1 MLIIFFKIFKII
13 LTKEF
18 SSTLFSFVALSKLTK
33 PNMKKGILLILL
45 SFSLFTSCNSSKENK
60 KDTYVTD
67 NYTKKEIT
75 ITMRD
80 GIKLHT
86 TIYSPKDTSKEY
98 PILMQRT
105 PYSSAP
111 YGNQKMK
118 TKIGPNV
125 HLMKEGNI
133 VVYQDVRGRWMSEG
147 VYDNMRAYI
156 PNKTAEETD
165 EVSDTYDTIDWL
177 VNNVKNNNGNV
188 GTWGISYPGHY
199 ATVSTIEA
207 HPALKAASPQACIG
221 DFFFDDFHHNGAF
234 LLSYFRAISLFGTYK
249 DTPTDSAWYSFPKM
263 ESKDQYQ
270 FFLDKGP
277 LKNLNEYFQY
287 EKLDIK
293 TAENKDRIDDYFW
306 KEIVEH
312 PNYDSVWQSKGII
325 QHLDKV
331 PSSVATMI
339 VGGWFDA
346 EDLYGPLETYKAIEK
361 NGKDNYNTLVFGPWD
376 HGKWA
381 RSGVENY
388 VGNYYFGDSISLKF
402 QSEIETKFFNHF
414 LKGKGDKKSG
424 LPEAYV
430 FDSGKKEWKSYDA
443 WPPKNV
449 VKEDWFFSENQKLI
463 YQDQKIKSKTK
474 PTKIKFISD
483 LKRPVPYSE
492 DIKTVFTPRKYMTD
506 DQRFAARRPDVLV
519 FETKVLTEDFTL
531 AGDILAKLKVA
542 TTGSAADWIVKVI
555 DVHPDNMEET
565 NEKLQD
571 HLKMSNYHLMV
582 RSEVL
587 RGRFRNSFEFPEP
600 FTPNKKTDVNIKLQD
615 VFHTFKK
622 GHKLQIQVQ
631 STWFP
636 LIDLNPQTYVDNI
649 YKADEKDFKTQTHT
663 VFTDSSIE
671 FSVLK

>member
-1 MLIIFFKIFKII
+1 MKTLIPIAF
-13 LTKEF
+13 
-18 SSTLFSFVALSKLTK
+18 FSFFLLTNCEGTS
-33 PNMKKGILLILL
+33 PDKKTI
-45 SFSLFTSCNSSKENK
+45 KEN
-60 KDTYVTD
+60 YVAN
-67 NYTKKEIT
+67 NYTKKEVAIV
-75 ITMRD
+75 MRD
-80 GIKLHT
+80 GVKLHT
-86 TIYSPKDTSKEY
+86 TIYSPKDKTKTY

-105 PYSSAP
+105 PYGSAP
-111 YGNQKMK
+111 YGDGKMK
-118 TKIGPNV
+118 SKISPNI

-147 VYDNMRAYI
+147 VYDNMRAYS
-156 PNKTAEETD
+156 PNKTANQSD

-177 VNNVKNNNGNV
+177 VKNTENNNGNV
-188 GTWGISYPGHY
+188 GTWGISYPGYY
-199 ATVSTIEA
+199 ATVSTIDA

-263 ESKDQYQ
+263 NTKDQYQ

-277 LKNLNEYFQY
+277 LKNLNVYFQY
-287 EKLDIK
+287 DKLDLK
-293 TAENKDRIDDYFW
+293 TRENKDKIDDFFW
-306 KEIVEH
+306 KEIVAH
-312 PNYDSVWQSKGII
+312 PNYDSVWKSKGII
-325 QHLDKV
+325 QHLNKV

-361 NGKDNYNTLVFGPWD
+361 HGKDNYNTLVFGPWD

-381 RSGVENY
+381 SSGVKNS

-402 QSEIETKFFNHF
+402 QSKIETNFFNHF
-414 LKGKGDKKSG
+414 LKGKGNNASG

-430 FDSGKKEWKSYDA
+430 FDSGKKEWKSYA
-443 WPPKNV
+443 TWPPKNIE
-449 VKEDWFFSENQKLI
+449 KQNWFLAEDEKISLI
-463 YQDQKIKSKTK
+463 PPTHKKQI
-474 PTKIKFISD
+474 TKINFVSD
-483 LKRPVPYSE
+483 VKRPVPYSE

-519 FETKVLTEDFTL
+519 FETDVLTEEITL
-531 AGDILAKLKVA
+531 AGNILAKLKVA

-555 DVHPDNMEET
+555 DVHPADTEE
-565 NEKLQD
+565 NNDKLQS

-587 RGRFRNSFEFPEP
+587 RGRFRNSFENPEP
-600 FTPNKKTDVNIKLQD
+600 FIPNKKTDVNIKLQD

-649 YKADEKDFKTQTHT
+649 YKADKKDFKTQTHT

-671 FSVLK
+671 FSILK

>member
-1 MLIIFFKIFKII
+1 
-13 LTKEF
+13 
-18 SSTLFSFVALSKLTK
+18 
-33 PNMKKGILLILL
+33 MKKFLILIVL
-45 SFSLFTSCNSSKENK
+45 SFFLYTSCNSSKKNK
-60 KDTYVTD
+60 EDTYVID
-67 NYTKKEIT
+67 NYTKQEVT
-75 ITMRD
+75 IAMRD
-80 GIKLHT
+80 GTKLHT
-86 TIYSPKDTSKEY
+86 TIYSPKDTTKEY

-111 YGNQKMK
+111 YGNEKMK
-118 TKIGPNV
+118 TKIGPNI

-133 VVYQDVRGRWMSEG
+133 IVYQDVRGRWMSEG

-156 PNKTAEETD
+156 PNKTAKEAD

-177 VNNVKNNNGNV
+177 VNNVKNNNGNL

-287 EKLDIK
+287 DKLDVK
-293 TAENKDRIDDYFW
+293 TAEKKDRIDDYFW

-381 RSGVENY
+381 RAGVENY

-414 LKGKGDKKSG
+414 LKGKGDKNSG

-443 WPPKNV
+443 WPPENV
-449 VKEDWFFSENQKLI
+449 VKENWFLSEDNHLSILPPVHSK
-463 YQDQKIKSKTK
+463 YIK
-474 PTKIKFISD
+474 PINFISD
-483 LKRPVPYSE
+483 LKHPVPYSE

-519 FETKVLTEDFTL
+519 FETDVLSENYTL

-542 TTGSAADWIVKVI
+542 TTGSSADWIVKVI
-555 DVHPDNMEET
+555 DVHPDNLEET
-565 NEKLQD
+565 NDKLQD

-587 RGRFRNSFEFPEP
+587 RGRFRNSFEHPEP
-600 FTPNKKTDVNIKLQD
+600 FIPNKKTEVNIKLQD

-622 GHKLQIQVQ
+622 GHKMQIQVQ

-649 YKADEKDFKTQTHT
+649 YKADEKDFKNQTHT

-671 FSVLK
+671 FSILK

>member
-1 MLIIFFKIFKII
+1 MKHFLKLAFLLLFIVSC
-13 LTKEF
+13 TKKDLKQ
-18 SSTLFSFVALSKLTK
+18 TTAQT
-33 PNMKKGILLILL
+33 P
-45 SFSLFTSCNSSKENK
+45 
-60 KDTYVTD
+60 KDTYVKD
-67 NYTKKEIT
+67 NFTKKEVT
-75 ITMRD
+75 ISMRD
-80 GIKLHT
+80 GVKLHT
-86 TIYSPKDTSKEY
+86 TIYTPKDTSKTY

-105 PYSSAP
+105 PYSSRP
-111 YGNQKMK
+111 YGDGKFK
-118 TKIGPNV
+118 TKIGPNTI
-125 HLMKEGNI
+125 LMKEGNI

-156 PNKTAEETD
+156 PNKTPKQADETT
-165 EVSDTYDTIDWL
+165 DTYDTIDWL
-177 VNNVKNNNGNV
+177 VKNVANNNGKV

-199 ATVSTIEA
+199 ATVSAIDA

-234 LLSYFRAISLFGTYK
+234 LLSYFRAVSLFGTYK
-249 DTPTDSAWYSFPKM
+249 DQPTDSAWYSFPKM
-263 ESKDQYQ
+263 DTQDQYQ

-287 EKLDIK
+287 DKLDVAK
-293 TAENKDRIDDYFW
+293 TENKDRIDDFFW

-312 PNYDSVWQSKGII
+312 PNYDETWQSKGII

-331 PSSVATMI
+331 PSTVATMI
-339 VGGWFDA
+339 VGGLFDA
-346 EDLYGPLETYKAIEK
+346 EDLYGPLETYKNIEK
-361 NGKDNYNTLVFGPWD
+361 NQPNNYNTLVFGPWD
-376 HGKWA
+376 HGGWA
-381 RSGVENY
+381 RNKVANK

-402 QSEIETKFFNHF
+402 QKNIETKFFNHF
-414 LKGKGDKKSG
+414 LKGDGSKNSG

-430 FDSGKKEWKSYDA
+430 FDSGKKEWKSYDV
-443 WPPKNV
+443 WPPKEA
-449 VKEDWFFSENQKLI
+449 KKQSFFLSQNQELTA
-463 YQDQKIKSKTK
+463 SKK
-474 PTKIKFISD
+474 DNSKVDFISD
-483 LKRPVPYSE
+483 IKRPVPYSE

-519 FETKVLTEDFTL
+519 YETDVLTDDFTL

-555 DVHPDNMEET
+555 DVHPADLKNDNKEM
-565 NEKLQD
+565 QS
-571 HLKMSNYHLMV
+571 HLKLSNYHMMV

-587 RGRFRNSFEFPEP
+587 RGRFRNSFSNPEP

-649 YKADEKDFKTQTHT
+649 YKADEKDFKTQTHS

-671 FSVLK
+671 FTVLKK

>member
-1 MLIIFFKIFKII
+1 
-13 LTKEF
+13 
-18 SSTLFSFVALSKLTK
+18 
-33 PNMKKGILLILL
+33 MKKFILLTVL
-45 SFSLFTSCNSSKENK
+45 SFFLYTSCNSLEENK
-60 KDTYVTD
+60 QDTYVAD
-67 NYTKKEIT
+67 NYTKQEVT
-75 ITMRD
+75 IAMRD
-80 GIKLHT
+80 GTRLHT

-111 YGNQKMK
+111 YGAEKMK
-118 TKIGPNV
+118 TKIGPNI

-156 PNKTAEETD
+156 PNKTAKQAD

-199 ATVSTIEA
+199 ATVSVIEA

-287 EKLDIK
+287 EKLDVK
-293 TAENKDRIDDYFW
+293 TAENKDRVDDYFW
-306 KEIVEH
+306 KEIIEH

-381 RSGVENY
+381 RAGVENY

-414 LKGKGDKKSG
+414 LKGNGDKNSG

-443 WPPKNV
+443 WPPENV
-449 VKEDWFFSENQKLI
+449 VKENWFLNRDQGLAQQHDGKL
-463 YQDQKIKSKTK
+463 TRE
-474 PTKIKFISD
+474 IKFTSD
-483 LKRPVPYSE
+483 LKHPVPYSE

-519 FETKVLTEDFTL
+519 FETEVLTDDFTL

-542 TTGSAADWIVKVI
+542 TTGSSADWIVKVI
-555 DVHPDNMEET
+555 DVHPDNLEET
-565 NEKLQD
+565 NDKLQD

-587 RGRFRNSFEFPEP
+587 RGRFRNSFEHPEP
-600 FTPNKKTDVNIKLQD
+600 FIPNKKTDVNIKLQD

-622 GHKLQIQVQ
+622 GHKMQIQVQ

-636 LIDLNPQTYVDNI
+636 LIDLNPQTYVENI
-649 YKADEKDFKTQTHT
+649 YKADEKDFKNQTHT